1 MSANPYEGTDRPN
14 PHERIT
20 ITKQRQSWRVVAAL
34 REFYEDYQEDP
45 DVGSIT
51 AEAEPALRGVE
62 NALGLTGDERS
73 TDPLGMEIREPSE
86 RMECTCG
93 PNEACSECSPEDKP

>member
-1 MSANPYEGTDRPN
+1 MSTNPYEGTDRPN

-20 ITKQRQSWRVVAAL
+20 ITKQRQSWRVVAAAL
-34 REFYEDYQEDP
+34 RGFYEDFQENP
-45 DVGSIT
+45 DMGSIT

-73 TDPLGMEIREPSE
+73 TDSLGMEIREPS
-86 RMECTCG
+86 
-93 PNEACSECSPEDKP
+93 AEDDE